1 MKKLQSKLF
10 DSLMVYWQT
19 VVNELRENLEDA
31 YPMSSGATASAIGTM
46 NERPIQITSRGFKV
60 SISMPE
66 YYEFL
71 DEGVKGK
78 KSTYSK
84 SSGSPF
90 AYTDK
95 MPPIDSIRKFM
106 LNRGIS
112 KQRPRKKRKLSKKS
126 ASVKRKSRK
135 SNTRAG
141 RKQDNEAVLNSIAF
155 AIAKSIFNK
164 GLEATNFYSDVIN
177 DPELIKFEAR
187 LLSEFGDFITEI
199 VRVENK

>member
-1 MKKLQSKLF
+1 MRKLQSKLF
-10 DSLMVYWQT
+10 DSLMLYWQT
-19 VVNELRENLEDA
+19 VVNELREKLEDA

-71 DEGVKGK
+71 DQGVHGK
-78 KSTYSK
+78 TSSYSK
-84 SSGSPF
+84 NSGSPF
-90 AYTDK
+90 SYTKK
-95 MPPIDSIRKFM
+95 MPPIDAIRKFM

-141 RKQDNEAVLNSIAF
+141 RKQDNESVLNSIAF

-187 LLSEFGDFITEI
+187 LLTEFSEFITEI

>member
-1 MKKLQSKLF
+1 MRKLQSKLF

-19 VVNELRENLEDA
+19 VVNELREKLEDA
-31 YPMSSGATASAIGTM
+31 YPMSSGATAAAIGTM

-71 DEGVKGK
+71 DQGVHGK
-78 KSTYSK
+78 TSSYSK
-84 SSGSPF
+84 NSGSPF
-90 AYTDK
+90 SYTNK
-95 MPPIDSIRKFM
+95 MPPIDAIRKFM

-112 KQRPRKKRKLSKKS
+112 KQRPREKQKISKKTTK
-126 ASVKRKSRK
+126 VKRKQRAK
-135 SNTRAG
+135 NTRAG
-141 RKQDNEAVLNSIAF
+141 KRNDNEAVLDSIAF
-155 AIAKSIFNK
+155 LIARSIFNK
-164 GLEATNFYSDVIN
+164 GLEATNFYSNVIN

-187 LLSEFGDFITEI
+187 LLTEFSEFITEI

>member
-1 MKKLQSKLF
+1 
-10 DSLMVYWQT
+10 MVYWQT
-19 VVNELRENLEDA
+19 VVNELREKLEDA
-31 YPMSSGATASAIGTM
+31 YPMSSGATAAEIGTM

-95 MPPIDSIRKFM
+95 MPPIDAIRKFM

-112 KQRPRKKRKLSKKS
+112 KVQEILDKEQLPRKKRKLSKKS
-126 ASVKRKSRK
+126 ASAKRKSIK

-141 RKQDNEAVLNSIAF
+141 RKEDNEAVLNSIAF

-177 DPELIKFEAR
+177 DTELIKFEAR
-187 LLSEFGDFITEI
+187 LLTEFSEFITEI